1 MSYTDLFPS
10 NEARGEAGRALGKIL
25 LGPVDEETDGIWLHE
40 HLSERASGAESI
52 LAADKSDGASEL
64 PYRDLPGALVDMFGN
79 EIFGDRDGAV
89 LRDRI
94 LDKLF
99 ERNDYQRILRIF
111 LATVRKE
118 DSSVHWRTK
127 FGQDP
132 VGTARCMV
140 KRLQEHR
147 RYHWRPGKSYARTF
161 VREMG
166 LDYAFAGIR
175 SEPMPERFEEAVARA
190 IVPGLTGF
198 QRNMKAQI
206 LQMLE
211 SGSNRAIVTL
221 PTGAGKTRIVAE
233 AVVDFLNERGTNRN
247 ILWIAQNQEVCEQAV
262 LCFKQMWEHKGRGKA
277 LKIFRAWG
285 DNDIPGPDERG
296 VIVGG
301 VDKLY
306 ACMNE
311 MGNIS
316 ENGILSAVF
325 VDEAHHS
332 VAKSYKSVLEGLG
345 MSPFPDGTR
354 TNDAIPLIGLTAT
367 PERRKDHET
376 AQLARMYG
384 GRRIFPHPNFEPA
397 TDSNMPFD
405 ENWQDLDFMRDRL
418 TKLEYLAEVDLH
430 PIDPGSSEVRLTE
443 EETADLE
450 RGKDKWLTKIATE
463 AERNRNIKSE
473 ILKWAE
479 KRKKILYFGTN
490 VSQSNAMAQ
499 ILNQAGIR
507 SACITGETRYATRRM
522 LVDAF
527 NTDNEIQVLCNYN
540 VLSTGFDSPQID
552 TVIIAR
558 PTTSAVSYRQ
568 MVGRGL
574 RGAKFGGGDK
584 NRCDIV
590 TVKDNIVKFNNEQ
603 VNLAYREFEQY
614 AAKLRSGQK

>member
-1 MSYTDLFPS
+1 MSYTDLFPG
-10 NEARGEAGRALGKIL
+10 NEAREEAGRALGKIL
-25 LGPVDEETDGIWLHE
+25 LGSVDGEADGIWLHD

-79 EIFGDRDGAV
+79 EIFGGRDGAV

-94 LDKLF
+94 LDRLL
-99 ERNDYQRILRIF
+99 ERRDHQRISRIF
-111 LATVRKE
+111 LATVRN
-118 DSSVHWRTK
+118 DSSSAQWSAK

-140 KRLQEHR
+140 DMLKDHKS
-147 RYHWRPGKSYARTF
+147 YHWRPGKSYARAF
-161 VREMG
+161 VRELG
-166 LDYAFAGIR
+166 LDYAFAGIP
-175 SEPMPERFEEAVARA
+175 SEPVPERTEEAMPRA
-190 IVPGLTGF
+190 IVPDLTDF
-198 QRNMKAQI
+198 QKNMRAQI

-211 SGSNRAIVTL
+211 SGGNNRAIVTL
-221 PTGAGKTRIVAE
+221 PTGAGKTRIVSE
-233 AVVDFLNERGTNRN
+233 AVADFLNEHGTDRN
-247 ILWIAQNQEVCEQAV
+247 ILWIAQSQEVCEQAV
-262 LCFKQMWEHKGRGKA
+262 LCFKQMWEHKGRGKT
-277 LKIFRAWG
+277 LNIFRAWG
-285 DNDIPGPDERG
+285 NNEIPGPDERG
-296 VIVGG
+296 IIVGG
-301 VDKLY
+301 VGKLY
-306 ACMNE
+306 SCRSE

-316 ENGILSAVF
+316 EDGILSAVF

-332 VAKSYKSVLEGLG
+332 VAESYKSVFEGLG

-367 PERRKDHET
+367 PERREGYET

-384 GRRIFPHPNFEPA
+384 GRRIFPRPGFEPA
-397 TDSNMPFD
+397 TDSGASFD
-405 ENWQDLDFMRDRL
+405 ENWQDLDFMRERL
-418 TKLEYLAEVDLH
+418 TELGYLAKADLH
-430 PIDPGSSEVRLTE
+430 PIDPGSGEVRLTE
-443 EETADLE
+443 EETTNLE
-450 RGKDKWLTKIATE
+450 RGKDEWLAKIATE

-473 ILKWAE
+473 IIKWAE

-490 VSQSNAMAQ
+490 VSQSNAMAK

-527 NTDNEIQVLCNYN
+527 NTGGDIQVLCNYN

-574 RGAKFGGGDK
+574 RGAKFGGGDR

-590 TVKDNIVKFNNEQ
+590 TVRDNIVKFNNEQ

-614 AAKLRSGQK
+614 AARVQSE